1 MGQSH
6 AAAGVAAI
14 SFLRVGNIFL
24 PSAQQTQL
32 GVQRKMPHTGW
43 MFFVDLRKMPKVTL
57 RKLGRH
63 QALGMAHIPMDRR
76 LSSHIE
82 IDSRLKGREKFETF
96 LHEALHL
103 ALPHLSEDEVLK
115 AARFQALVTW
125 SEGYRHRE
133 KPVSSSQ

>member
-1 MGQSH
+1 
-6 AAAGVAAI
+6 
-14 SFLRVGNIFL
+14 
-24 PSAQQTQL
+24 
-32 GVQRKMPHTGW
+32 MPHIHG
-43 MFFVDLRKMPKVTL
+43 MFFVDLRKMPRVTL

-63 QALGMAHIPMDRR
+63 KALGMAHIPMDRR
-76 LSSHIE
+76 LISHIE

-133 KPVSSSQ
+133 KPVSTS

>member
-1 MGQSH
+1 MY
-6 AAAGVAAI
+6 
-14 SFLRVGNIFL
+14 
-24 PSAQQTQL
+24 
-32 GVQRKMPHTGW
+32 
-43 MFFVDLRKMPKVTL
+43 FVDLRKMPKVTL

-63 QALGMAHIPMDRR
+63 KALGMAHIPMDRR

-133 KPVSSSQ
+133 KPVSSRQ